1 MEDVILEQIIF
12 RNANS
17 RNTYFSIH
25 NIESAHKYSTGK
37 HIRIGIID
45 WLFSYK
51 KNSDIYAGY
60 SDISNQSDFL
70 FELDGHG
77 HMMANT
83 LKEIAPDCEV
93 YAINGVL
100 YDEKEDATRIELFE
114 KSIEWAI
121 QNKLQILTYSH
132 PGFFGAFQQ
141 RAYEA
146 TKKAYDNGVITTFIH
161 NDSPHNLWPYGCFP
175 LSGNRFSRQPDFNIF
190 HYDYNCFFTNQYE
203 AYLHKLEE
211 GTALKSGD
219 DIPFFSFSS
228 MSPVLAAFIALVKQ
242 LAPSYSFEE
251 IKTLLQETSYEIND
265 IGTHWYDINPC
276 KHVVDIGKAVETII
290 NKTIS

>member
-1 MEDVILEQIIF
+1 MEQIIF

-100 YDEKEDATRIELFE
+100 YDEKEYATRIELFE